1 MKKQQLFSLLLISIY
16 SIILS
21 SCTTPH
27 RSPSSDVKHLVF
39 DIDWTIVKELRD
51 ENIKP
56 SNLSRMITVEG
67 KNYFINDGLEDFIIH
82 VLSKPD
88 MKISFYSGGK
98 DTRNIELLSKIKLPD
113 GRSLKDIAFK
123 VLDYD
128 DLVRVENIPESA
140 PFAERLKKDLSKISH
155 DLKNV
160 ILLDDTDNFF
170 LDSIIGERHQ
180 RQSFSFIG
188 KAFLFFDNYHQTK
201 DHAGDYVPKSFDSWL
216 LDRKKLSVLKEAFE
230 VAYQETLEGTIS
242 FSEAMKK
249 QEELLNLKSF
259 EWNEWSKRYFNFAFK
274 KETLFVKKK
283 INGNFCL
290 ESMNAFF

>member
-1 MKKQQLFSLLLISIY
+1 M
-16 SIILS
+16 S
-21 SCTTPH
+21 SCTTPQ
-27 RSPSSDVKHLVF
+27 RSPSSVIKHLVF
-39 DIDWTIVKELRD
+39 DIDWTIVKEIRD

-56 SNLSRMITVEG
+56 SNLSRMITIEG

-123 VLDYD
+123 VLDFD
-128 DLVRVENIPESA
+128 DLVRAENIPETA
-140 PFAERLKKDLSKISH
+140 PFAERLKKDLSKISL

-160 ILLDDTDNFF
+160 IILDDTDNFF
-170 LDSIIGERHQ
+170 LDSTIGDRQQ

-188 KAFLFFDNYHQTK
+188 KAFLFFDHYHQTK
-201 DHAGDYVPKSFDSWL
+201 DQVGEYVPKSYDSWL
-216 LDRKKLSVLKEAFE
+216 LDRKKLYVLKEAFE
-230 VAYQETLEGTIS
+230 SAYQESLEGS
-242 FSEAMKK
+242 VFFSEAMKK

-259 EWNEWSKRYFNFAFK
+259 EWNEWSKKYFNLSNKNESSFG
-274 KETLFVKKK
+274 KKK
-283 INGNFCL
+283 MNRNFCH
-290 ESMNAFF
+290 EGISTFF